1 MVGFPNAELTQPVLT
16 SHAGNPAGGHRGFY
30 FPSCARCAVCGDAL
44 AARHRVTTWRRRMN
58 VAYAIS
64 GLLALALFAYL
75 IYALV
80 KPEKF

>member
-1 MVGFPNAELTQPVLT
+1 MSL
-16 SHAGNPAGGHRGFY
+16 
-30 FPSCARCAVCGDAL
+30 
-44 AARHRVTTWRRRMN
+44 
-58 VAYAIS
+58 AYAIS